1 MKKLIVFMF
10 SVLLF
15 VSCDKE
21 ESVYGCTDP
30 NALNYDSYATYN
42 DGLCDYAK
50 LGDTA
55 FGGIVFHID
64 SNGRSLIAFKEN
76 FPSYMGIGM
85 ANGSIRLGS
94 WAGSYCND
102 ILMEA
107 FDTAIG
113 TGYSNS
119 ILINDGCV
127 HGQTYPSTNAAQNC
141 LSINTTFPNYLDPNN
156 FVYYRDWYLP
166 SRDELYK
173 IYETIG
179 PANWSTFGNILGASG
194 IYWSSSEVDSS
205 RAWCVNFINSAQ
217 VKLPKGNS
225 IGCILV
231 RSNPSNE

>member
-10 SVLLF
+10 SVILLG
-15 VSCDKE
+15 SCNKE
-21 ESVYGCTDP
+21 ELVYGCTDP
-30 NALNYDSYATYN
+30 NALNYEPNAN
-42 DGLCDYAK
+42 VNEWCEYAK

-64 SNGRSLIAFKEN
+64 SNGRSFIAFKEN
-76 FPSYMGIGM
+76 FPSYMRIGI
-85 ANGSIRLGS
+85 ANGSNRLGS

-127 HGQTYPSTNAAQNC
+127 HGQTYPLTNAAQNC
-141 LSINTTFPNYLDPNN
+141 LSINTTFPNYLYPEVL
-156 FVYYRDWYLP
+156 VYYRDWYLP

-179 PANWSTFGNILGASG
+179 PANWSTFGNILGKSG
-194 IYWSSSEVDSS
+194 SYWSSSEVDSS

-217 VKLPKGNS
+217 IKLPKNYPS
-225 IGCILV
+225 LGCILV